1 MIDLL
6 VGDDPA
12 RAVDVLL
19 SQAIP
24 VQDDVLLLLSEM
36 LSYQQEAAR
45 GEFER
50 ALEIFSDVVER
61 YPELR
66 LAALHLKRLRSGQ
79 TGSTVLPDV

>member
-1 MIDLL
+1 
-6 VGDDPA
+6 
-12 RAVDVLL
+12 
-19 SQAIP
+19 
-24 VQDDVLLLLSEM
+24 M